1 MHKQLT
7 EEYLR
12 SHTLLFGVSNL
23 VRLKSVSAADGR
35 SPSAQP
41 SPLGYIIDSRRSC
54 LITMTRGIT
63 LTH

>member
-1 MHKQLT
+1 MHKQLM

-41 SPLGYIIDSRRSC
+41 SPLGYIDN
-54 LITMTRGIT
+54 
-63 LTH
+63 